1 MNKYIISHY
10 DLLQYIEYSCLC
22 YTVGPFCLPIL
33 YIAVCICFSQILN
46 LSLPHPL
53 SLLVTLSLFS
63 ISVSLYLLFLGS
75 AGSLLLLSLAQRL
88 GATL

>member
-1 MNKYIISHY
+1 MYICIHVYSYIHKYIYYKNKYILSDYH
-10 DLLQYIEYSCLC
+10 LLKYTEYNSLC

-33 YIAVCICFSQILN
+33 YIAIFICFSQILN

-63 ISVSLYLLFLGS
+63 ISVSL
-75 AGSLLLLSLAQRL
+75 LLS
-88 GATL
+88 